1 MFLEQP
7 RETLTQGAFARKLAA
22 VAVYGA
28 CRHARLTVAPQRAI
42 HAQRPRRTPVKILV
56 PIKRIPDPDATVKFA
71 NGALDLS
78 GAKWVPNTFDEYAVE
93 TALRLAEHVGGSS
106 RLAEVIVL
114 SICPAAQ
121 RQHVTQAL
129 AMGAERGVVVD
140 CDDREL
146 DSITVSKLI
155 AAVATR
161 EQADLVIAGKL
172 SQDNEGGQIA
182 QRVAGL
188 LNRPQACF
196 AAEVEWQRDAN
207 ALLVKREVDDG
218 VESKKIPLPAVLNVD
233 LRVVLP
239 TSVHNGATPADHK
252 YQDGPRLASLRGI
265 TMAKRKKVE
274 VLTPDALGVVASA
287 TESEAGV
294 TAPPAR
300 ASGQIVNSVEELVN
314 KLATEA
320 KVL

>member
-1 MFLEQP
+1 M
-7 RETLTQGAFARKLAA
+7 
-22 VAVYGA
+22 
-28 CRHARLTVAPQRAI
+28 
-42 HAQRPRRTPVKILV
+42 KILV
-56 PIKRIPDPDATVKFA
+56 TIKRIPDPDATVRIA
-71 NGALDLS
+71 NGAIDLS

-93 TALRLAEHVGGSS
+93 TALRLAEHVGGSA
-106 RLAEVIVL
+106 RLAEVVVL
-114 SICPAAQ
+114 SVCPADQ

-129 AMGAERGVVVD
+129 AMGAERGIVVD
-140 CDDREL
+140 ADDRSL

-155 AAVATR
+155 AEVAKR
-161 EQADLVIAGKL
+161 ENADLVIAGKL

-182 QRVAGL
+182 QRVAAL
-188 LNRPQACF
+188 LGRPQACF

-207 ALLVKREVDDG
+207 ALVVKREVDDG
-218 VESKKIPLPAVLNVD
+218 VETKKVPLPAVLNVD

-239 TSVHNGATPADHK
+239 TSVKNGATAADHN

-265 TMAKRKKVE
+265 TMAKRKKVD
-274 VLTPDALGVVASA
+274 VLKIDDLGVAA
-287 TESEAGV
+287 TSSESEAGV

-300 ASGQIVNSVEELVN
+300 ASGQIVNSVEELVE